1 MSKSN
6 KCSNDCSG
14 SDISDLDLD
23 ALMKEIENDSDHE
36 NGSDNGH
43 NNDTNGNKVKKENK
57 FEDQKRKQEQN
68 KKQKKESNIL
78 KKGIKDLEDE
88 SDKNQK
94 CMYAKHQEMIKNNDL
109 KNAENP
115 NPKKQKIINKHDIQK
130 EKENNNELSKN
141 KNKEISANQT
151 NMFLKKI
158 LKEYLHLPW
167 MKRMDQYVKE
177 LKKENVSISFH
188 FDEQTL
194 SVLDNFTTLE
204 EVFQNHF
211 DIKDSEKNK
220 AIRLVLIAQYLFY
233 NWLKKNNLLQSDDT
247 NISEENKK
255 IFLKLINNINIH

>member
-1 MSKSN
+1 MSKTK

-14 SDISDLDLD
+14 SDDISDLDLD
-23 ALMKEIENDSDHE
+23 ALMKEIENENNHE
-36 NGSDNGH
+36 SGSDDGH
-43 NNDTNGNKVKKENK
+43 HNSNSNKVKKEIK
-57 FEDQKRKQEQN
+57 KQEEN
-68 KKQKKESNIL
+68 KIQ
-78 KKGIKDLEDE
+78 KKGIKDLENE
-88 SDKNQK
+88 SEKNQK
-94 CMYAKHQEMIKNNDL
+94 RTYTKHQEIIKNKDS
-109 KNAENP
+109 KDSDNP